1 MKLFAITAT
10 VALGKIT
17 QLNFLERILFNDSQI
32 IKRIISLN

>member
-17 QLNFLERILFNDSQI
+17 HLNYLEGILINDSSI
-32 IKRIISLN
+32 IK